1 MKTDIDIKDDL
12 YRYLSGSAIMEEVT
26 GSLSKTLRPD
36 TSEAEDVVISIL
48 GNVNSDIQQ
57 AYVNVNIYVA
67 DIKRGNQY
75 EENSIRLRQLCNA
88 SKELLGVG
96 SGEGYRFTL
105 EEQRVMEVQGRN
117 EHFINNKL
125 LYKYSKY

>member
-12 YRYLSGSAIMEEVT
+12 YHYICGSNLMKEVT
-26 GSLSKTLRPD
+26 GSLSKTLRMD

-67 DIKRGNQY
+67 DVKRDNQY
-75 EENSIRLRQLCNA
+75 EENTIRLRQLCEA
-88 SKELLGVG
+88 SKELLEVG
-96 SGEGYRFTL
+96 RGDGYRFTL
-105 EEQRVMEVQGRN
+105 EEQRVMKVEGINQ
-117 EHFINNKL
+117 HFINNKL

>member
-12 YRYLSGSAIMEEVT
+12 YRYLSGSSIMEEVT

-96 SGEGYRFTL
+96 RGDGYRFTL